1 MSEAGAARSTRSVVA
16 VLGTTQTIAWASSY
30 YLPAVLAD
38 PIARDIGVSPGL
50 VFAAFSLA
58 LLVSGVLGPLV
69 GRMIDRRGGRD
80 VLCVSN
86 LILAAGLLL
95 LSMATGPVLLFAG
108 WLLIGV
114 GIAAGLYDAA
124 FATLVGIYRERS
136 RTAIT
141 GITLIA
147 GFASTIG
154 WPLTA
159 LIEDAHGWRMACV
172 CWALVH
178 LFVCLPANR
187 WLLPPPSPAV
197 PPEPHSESHHDSHH
211 ESHHDPHPDPAGD
224 AACGVA
230 APDSVAAAT
239 RVQRQRR
246 NTVLLLGFVF
256 AASAFVAGAMATQM
270 IRLLEAMGSTPA
282 AAIFAGMLIGP
293 AQVLARV
300 VELALARHVTPLT
313 SARVALSLH
322 PAGALALVAV
332 GAPAAVPFALL
343 HGATNGL
350 VTIARGTLP
359 LWLFGPDGYGALIGR
374 IGGFARIAQAIAPFA
389 FGLAVD
395 ALGGAAVLITG
406 GLMTAAVLALLLIRR
421 PSAP

>member
-1 MSEAGAARSTRSVVA
+1 MSAAVPARSSRSVVA
-16 VLGTTQTIAWASSY
+16 TLGTTQTIAWASSY

-38 PIARDIGVSPGL
+38 PIARDLGVAPGL
-50 VFAAFSLA
+50 VFAAFSVA
-58 LLVSGVLGPLV
+58 LLVSGALGPLA
-69 GRMIDRRGGRD
+69 GRLIDQRGGRA
-80 VLCVSN
+80 VLCASN
-86 LILAAGLLL
+86 VILAVGLLL
-95 LSMATGPVLLFAG
+95 LAAATGPVMLFAG
-108 WLLIGV
+108 WLVIGV

-136 RTAIT
+136 RQAIT

-154 WPLTA
+154 WPVTA
-159 LIEDAHGWRMACV
+159 LIEDGHGWRMACV
-172 CWALVH
+172 FWALVH
-178 LFVCLPANR
+178 LAVCLPANR
-187 WLLPPPSPAV
+187 WLLPSPSPA
-197 PPEPHSESHHDSHH
+197 EPAT
-211 ESHHDPHPDPAGD
+211 PA
-224 AACGVA
+224 AAGVGAVA
-230 APDSVAAAT
+230 APAGTEVPDAIA
-239 RVQRQRR
+239 QRQRR
-246 NTVLLLGFVF
+246 TTILMLGFVF

-300 VELALARHVTPLT
+300 VEFALARRVTPLV

-322 PAGALALVAV
+322 PAGAVALVAF

-359 LWLFGPDGYGALIGR
+359 LWLFGPVGYGTLLGR
-374 IGGFARIAQAIAPFA
+374 IGGLARIAQAIAPFA
-389 FGLAVD
+389 FGMAVD
-395 ALGGAAVLITG
+395 TLGGAAALITG
-406 GLMTAAVLALLLIRR
+406 GLMTAAVLVLLLIRR
-421 PSAP
+421 PFGP

>member
-95 LSMATGPVLLFAG
+95 LSMAPGPVLLFAG

-124 FATLVGIYRERS
+124 FATLAGIYRERS
-136 RTAIT
+136 RMAIT

-159 LIEDAHGWRMACV
+159 LIEDTHGWRMACV

-187 WLLPPPSPAV
+187 
-197 PPEPHSESHHDSHH
+197 
-211 ESHHDPHPDPAGD
+211 
-224 AACGVA
+224 
-230 APDSVAAAT
+230 
-239 RVQRQRR
+239 
-246 NTVLLLGFVF
+246 
-256 AASAFVAGAMATQM
+256 
-270 IRLLEAMGSTPA
+270 
-282 AAIFAGMLIGP
+282 
-293 AQVLARV
+293 
-300 VELALARHVTPLT
+300 
-313 SARVALSLH
+313 
-322 PAGALALVAV
+322 
-332 GAPAAVPFALL
+332 
-343 HGATNGL
+343 
-350 VTIARGTLP
+350 
-359 LWLFGPDGYGALIGR
+359 
-374 IGGFARIAQAIAPFA
+374 
-389 FGLAVD
+389 
-395 ALGGAAVLITG
+395 
-406 GLMTAAVLALLLIRR
+406 
-421 PSAP
+421 

>member
-1 MSEAGAARSTRSVVA
+1 MSAAVPARSSRSVVA
-16 VLGTTQTIAWASSY
+16 TLGTTQTIAWASSY

-38 PIARDIGVSPGL
+38 PIARDLGVAPGL
-50 VFAAFSLA
+50 VFAAFSVA
-58 LLVSGVLGPLV
+58 LLVSGALGPLA
-69 GRMIDRRGGRD
+69 GRLIDRRGGRE
-80 VLCVSN
+80 VLCASN
-86 LILAAGLLL
+86 VILAVGLLL
-95 LSMATGPVLLFAG
+95 LASATGPVMLFAG
-108 WLLIGV
+108 WLVIGV

-136 RTAIT
+136 RQAIT

-154 WPLTA
+154 WPVTA
-159 LIEDAHGWRMACV
+159 LIEDGHGWRMACV
-172 CWALVH
+172 FWALVH
-178 LFVCLPANR
+178 LAVCLPANR
-187 WLLPPPSPAV
+187 WLLPSP
-197 PPEPHSESHHDSHH
+197 PPEEPARPAEAGAGAVAG
-211 ESHHDPHPDPAGD
+211 PAGAD
-224 AACGVA
+224 AS
-230 APDSVAAAT
+230 APDAIA
-239 RVQRQRR
+239 QGQRR
-246 NTVLLLGFVF
+246 TTILMLGFVF

-300 VELALARHVTPLT
+300 VEFALARRVTPLV

-322 PAGALALVAV
+322 PAGAVALVAF

-359 LWLFGPDGYGALIGR
+359 LWLFGPVGYGTLLGR
-374 IGGFARIAQAIAPFA
+374 IGGLARIAQAIAPFA
-389 FGLAVD
+389 FGMAVD
-395 ALGGAAVLITG
+395 ALGGAAALITG
-406 GLMTAAVLALLLIRR
+406 GLMTAAVIVLLLIRR
-421 PSAP
+421 PFGP

>member
-50 VFAAFSLA
+50 VFAAFSLS

-69 GRMIDRRGGRD
+69 GRMIDRQGGRD

-197 PPEPHSESHHDSHH
+197 PPEPRPESS
-211 ESHHDPHPDPAGD
+211 PPPAGD
-224 AACGVA
+224 AARGVA
-230 APDSVAAAT
+230 APDTVAAAT
-239 RVQRQRR
+239 LLQRQRR

-421 PSAP
+421 SSAP

>member
-159 LIEDAHGWRMACV
+159 LVEDAHGWRMACV

-197 PPEPHSESHHDSHH
+197 PPEPRPESS
-211 ESHHDPHPDPAGD
+211 PPPAGD
-224 AACGVA
+224 AARGVA
-230 APDSVAAAT
+230 APDSAAAAT
-239 RVQRQRR
+239 LVQRQRR

-395 ALGGAAVLITG
+395 ALGGAAVFITG

>member
-1 MSEAGAARSTRSVVA
+1 MSAADGAQDPAGGGPVPSSRAVVA
-16 VLGTTQTIAWASSY
+16 TLGTTQTIAWASSY
-30 YLPAVLAD
+30 YLPAVLAE
-38 PIARDIGVSPGL
+38 PIARDLGVAPGL
-50 VFAAFSLA
+50 VFAAFSVA
-58 LLVSGVLGPLV
+58 LLVSGALGPLA
-69 GRMIDRRGGRD
+69 GRLIDRRGGRA
-80 VLCVSN
+80 VLCASN

-95 LSMATGPVLLFAG
+95 LATATGPVVLFAG
-108 WLLIGV
+108 WLVIGV

-136 RTAIT
+136 RQAIT

-154 WPLTA
+154 WPVTA
-159 LIEDAHGWRMACV
+159 LIEDGQGWRMACV
-172 CWALVH
+172 FWALVH
-178 LFVCLPANR
+178 LLVCLPANR
-187 WLLPPPSPAV
+187 WLLPSPA
-197 PPEPHSESHHDSHH
+197 PEAPAGAGGTASAGGAAAPSA
-211 ESHHDPHPDPAGD
+211 AGD
-224 AACGVA
+224 ASDVVA
-230 APDSVAAAT
+230 L
-239 RVQRQRR
+239 QQRR
-246 NTVLLLGFVF
+246 TTVLLLGFVF

-300 VELALARHVTPLT
+300 VEFALARRVTPLV

-322 PAGALALVAV
+322 PAGAVALTVF
-332 GAPAAVPFALL
+332 GAPAAVPFAML

-359 LWLFGPDGYGALIGR
+359 LWLFGPVGYGTLLGR
-374 IGGFARIAQAIAPFA
+374 IGGLARIAQAIAPFA

-395 ALGGAAVLITG
+395 GLGGAAVLITG
-406 GLMTAAVLALLLIRR
+406 GLMTAAVLSLLVMRR
-421 PSAP
+421 PPSA

>member
-197 PPEPHSESHHDSHH
+197 PPESHSESH
-211 ESHHDPHPDPAGD
+211 PAPAGD
-224 AACGVA
+224 AACSVA

-239 RVQRQRR
+239 LVQRQRR

>member
-1 MSEAGAARSTRSVVA
+1 MSEAGAVRSTRSVVA
-16 VLGTTQTIAWASSY
+16 TLGTTQTIAWASSY

-38 PIARDIGVSPGL
+38 PIARDLGVSPGL

-58 LLVSGVLGPLV
+58 LLVSGALGPLA
-69 GRMIDRRGGRD
+69 GRIIDRRGGRD
-80 VLCVSN
+80 VLCASN

-136 RTAIT
+136 RQAIT

-187 WLLPPPSPAV
+187 WLLPPPSPAPAPAPSTV
-197 PPEPHSESHHDSHH
+197 PA
-211 ESHHDPHPDPAGD
+211 PAGH
-224 AACGVA
+224 AAGGSA
-230 APDSVAAAT
+230 PPDSVAAAAL
-239 RVQRQRR
+239 VQRQRR
-246 NTVLLLGFVF
+246 STVLLLGFVF

-322 PAGALALVAV
+322 PAGAVALVAF

-359 LWLFGPDGYGALIGR
+359 LWLFGPDGYGTLIGR

-406 GLMTAAVLALLLIRR
+406 GLMTAAVLVLLLIRR
-421 PSAP
+421 PSAA

>member
-58 LLVSGVLGPLV
+58 LLASGVLGPLV

-197 PPEPHSESHHDSHH
+197 PPGSHPGSHH

>member
-50 VFAAFSLA
+50 VFAAFSLS

-69 GRMIDRRGGRD
+69 GRMIDRQGGRD

-159 LIEDAHGWRMACV
+159 LIEDAHGWRIACV

-197 PPEPHSESHHDSHH
+197 PPEPRPESS
-211 ESHHDPHPDPAGD
+211 PPPAGD
-224 AACGVA
+224 AARGVA
-230 APDSVAAAT
+230 APDTVAAAT

-332 GAPAAVPFALL
+332 GSPAAVPFALL

-395 ALGGAAVLITG
+395 ALGGAAVFITG

>member
-50 VFAAFSLA
+50 VFAAFSLS

-69 GRMIDRRGGRD
+69 GRMIDRQGGRD

-124 FATLVGIYRERS
+124 FATLVGLYRERS

-159 LIEDAHGWRMACV
+159 LIEDAHGWRIACV

-197 PPEPHSESHHDSHH
+197 PPEPRPESS
-211 ESHHDPHPDPAGD
+211 PPPAGD
-224 AACGVA
+224 AARGVA
-230 APDSVAAAT
+230 APDTVAAAT

-332 GAPAAVPFALL
+332 GSPAAVPFALL

-395 ALGGAAVLITG
+395 ALGGAAVFITG

>member
-50 VFAAFSLA
+50 VFAAFSLS

-69 GRMIDRRGGRD
+69 GRMIDRQGGRD

-159 LIEDAHGWRMACV
+159 LIEDAHGWRIACV

-197 PPEPHSESHHDSHH
+197 PPEPRPESS
-211 ESHHDPHPDPAGD
+211 PPPAGD
-224 AACGVA
+224 AARGVA
-230 APDSVAAAT
+230 APDTVAAAT

-332 GAPAAVPFALL
+332 GSPAAVPFALL

-395 ALGGAAVLITG
+395 ALGGAAVFITG

-421 PSAP
+421 TSAP

>member
-1 MSEAGAARSTRSVVA
+1 
-16 VLGTTQTIAWASSY
+16 
-30 YLPAVLAD
+30 
-38 PIARDIGVSPGL
+38 
-50 VFAAFSLA
+50 
-58 LLVSGVLGPLV
+58 
-69 GRMIDRRGGRD
+69 
-80 VLCVSN
+80 
-86 LILAAGLLL
+86 
-95 LSMATGPVLLFAG
+95 
-108 WLLIGV
+108 
-114 GIAAGLYDAA
+114 
-124 FATLVGIYRERS
+124 
-136 RTAIT
+136 
-141 GITLIA
+141 
-147 GFASTIG
+147 
-154 WPLTA
+154 
-159 LIEDAHGWRMACV
+159 
-172 CWALVH
+172 
-178 LFVCLPANR
+178 
-187 WLLPPPSPAV
+187 
-197 PPEPHSESHHDSHH
+197 
-211 ESHHDPHPDPAGD
+211 
-224 AACGVA
+224 
-230 APDSVAAAT
+230 
-239 RVQRQRR
+239 VQRQRR

-332 GAPAAVPFALL
+332 GSPAAVPFALL

-395 ALGGAAVLITG
+395 ALGGAAVFITG

>member
-86 LILAAGLLL
+86 LVLAAGLLL

-159 LIEDAHGWRMACV
+159 LIEDAHGWRMACI

-187 WLLPPPSPAV
+187 WLLPPPST
-197 PPEPHSESHHDSHH
+197 
-211 ESHHDPHPDPAGD
+211 
-224 AACGVA
+224 ACGKRHV
-230 APDSVAAAT
+230 SNV
-239 RVQRQRR
+239 
-246 NTVLLLGFVF
+246 
-256 AASAFVAGAMATQM
+256 
-270 IRLLEAMGSTPA
+270 
-282 AAIFAGMLIGP
+282 P
-293 AQVLARV
+293 AQ
-300 VELALARHVTPLT
+300 
-313 SARVALSLH
+313 
-322 PAGALALVAV
+322 ALALLNSELVHALASRWGERVAAE
-332 GAPAAVPFALL
+332 GGDDAA
-343 HGATNGL
+343 
-350 VTIARGTLP
+350 
-359 LWLFGPDGYGALIGR
+359 R
-374 IGGFARIAQAIAPFA
+374 IKAMWVAAFARAPRAEELDASREFLVQERA
-389 FGLAVD
+389 LAAD
-395 ALGGAAVLITG
+395 GGAAGAGWGWSGVTG
-406 GLMTAAVLALLLIRR
+406 KMLSKNSRRGSERPKTRIESEHRPRQSRCRSNPNARRTRVKRSAGGTTPSGLVGLRNLSAP
-421 PSAP
+421 PSASRIRISSVQGRDRTTELGHAAKPRCSQTRPPTRSQLEAN